1 MAERRQSANLGAG
14 NNPIEII
21 QDSRVLAT
29 GAGVLVAHISRN
41 AIVQASRETFG
52 WASKDVDGGGGIKY
66 YGSKTDAKSNKV
78 IDTSK
83 EIVSAYWARVLLGLG
98 QVVAGTLLIGS
109 QASFS
114 AGADG
119 VRGDPNIEYFGLGFA
134 ASGAANVFTAIAQ
147 LDT

>member
-1 MAERRQSANLGAG
+1 MATRKSASLGAG
-14 NNPIEII
+14 DNPLEII

-41 AIVQASRETFG
+41 AIVQGARDTFG
-52 WASKDVDGGGGIKY
+52 WASKDVGGGGGIKY
-66 YGSKTDAKSNKV
+66 YGSKTDAKGNKV
-78 IDTSK
+78 VDTTK
-83 EIVSAYWARVLLGLG
+83 EIVSAYWARVLLGIG

-109 QASFS
+109 QAS
-114 AGADG
+114 AEPDANGNK
-119 VRGDPNIEYFGLGFA
+119 GDPNFEYFGLGFA